1 MGQVG
6 ENLDLTLR
14 SPVTTRDEIGRAS
27 ETFNGLLE
35 RLQGAFTAV
44 LEGVGR
50 VRQSSVVVN
59 DTTQNIVVNA
69 TARPS
74 VPVTCSSGSR
84 RWVRLLRRSPVTRR
98 IR

>member
-1 MGQVG
+1 VG

-27 ETFNGLLE
+27 IRSIPFLS
-35 RLQGAFTAV
+35 AFRSVQV

-59 DTTQNIVVNA
+59 DTTQDIVSTPA
-69 TARPS
+69 QAERARN
-74 VPVTCSSGSR
+74 VLDRVAGNG
-84 RWVRLLRRSPVTRR
+84 
-98 IR
+98 